1 MKDINGA
8 ELQVGDLVVINAI
21 KMNIEQKHLENI
33 LLNQKKQ
40 ISVK

>member
-33 LLNQKKQ
+33 LLKQKKQ